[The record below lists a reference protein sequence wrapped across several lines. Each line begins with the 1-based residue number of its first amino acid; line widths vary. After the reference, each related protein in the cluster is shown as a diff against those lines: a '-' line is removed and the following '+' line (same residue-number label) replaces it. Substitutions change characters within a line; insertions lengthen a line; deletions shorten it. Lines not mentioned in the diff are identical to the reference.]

1 VRRRRRLLWHYQGG
15 FHWREG
21 GHCSI
26 LGASVAWRRG
36 SMVLPRRQLVERGW
50 VFRSQTALTSDVPAA
65 VTLSWRAAA
74 RFLRSPLQPI
84 VDALSTALYPASCA
98 LCKQSLLRFAFLPI
112 CESCWSAVMP
122 QTGVLCTHCGEDLG
136 LPQSSLAHLAA
147 DEPRLC
153 DVCHE
158 QPEGFSRA
166 VAYGRYENELRGLIH
181 LLKYAGMKPIAKR
194 LGQRLAGV
202 VAELPIDA
210 GTEMS
215 VVPVPLYRVKRRQR
229 GFNHAERIAS
239 AMVDELRRR
248 DKAHRWAMARAVLR
262 RQRAT
267 DSQSRLSPQGRRR
280 NLRGAFAVRD
290 ASRIRGRSV
299 LLVDDIYTTGATAAA
314 CSRVL
319 LRAGA
324 KEVWVA
330 TVARTQ
336 REGVAMWDGMF
347 TSVGETVGF

>member
-1 VRRRRRLLWHYQGG
+1 V
-15 FHWREG
+15 
-21 GHCSI
+21 
-26 LGASVAWRRG
+26 VP
-36 SMVLPRRQLVERGW
+36 PRRQLVERGW

-84 VDALSTALYPASCA
+84 LDALSAALYPASCA
-98 LCKQSLLRFAFLPI
+98 LCKQSLLRFSSLPI
-112 CESCWSAVMP
+112 CESCWSAVTP
-122 QTGVLCTHCGEDLG
+122 QAGLLCTHCGEDLG

-153 DVCHE
+153 DLCRE
-158 QPEGFSRA
+158 KPAEFAQA

-181 LLKYAGMKPIAKR
+181 LLKYDGMTPIAR
-194 LGQRLAGV
+194 HLGRKLAATV
-202 VAELPIDA
+202 VELPIDP
-210 GTEMS
+210 GTRVL
-215 VVPVPLYRVKRRQR
+215 VVPVPLYRTKRRQR

-239 AMVDELRRR
+239 ALVSTLQHTDRE
-248 DKAHRWAMARAVLR
+248 HRWTMARAGLR
-262 RQRAT
+262 RQKPT
-267 DSQSRLSPQGRRR
+267 ESQSRLSPQGRRR

-290 ASRIRGRSV
+290 AAPVRDRVV

-324 KEVWVA
+324 KAVWVA

-336 REGVAMWDGMF
+336 REGVAMWDTGALV
-347 TSVGETVGF
+347 SAGETVVS